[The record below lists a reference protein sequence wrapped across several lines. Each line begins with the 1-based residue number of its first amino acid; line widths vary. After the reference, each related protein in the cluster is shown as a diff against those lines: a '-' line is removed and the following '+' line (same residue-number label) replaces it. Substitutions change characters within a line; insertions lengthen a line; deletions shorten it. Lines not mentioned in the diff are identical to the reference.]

1 MPQPS
6 AQPRRSDR
14 RSKAIHVMAKSTGA
28 ICNLDC
34 TYCYYLEKEKLY
46 PSKGS
51 AWRMSDETL
60 ELYVRQY
67 IEAQEHEP
75 EIGFAWQGGEPTLM
89 GLDFYRRAVALQE
102 RYADG
107 KKIRNS
113 LQTNGTL
120 LDDEWGAFLHEHEFL
135 VGISVDGPEPIHDH
149 YRIDKGGKPTFRR
162 VMRGLEIL
170 KKHEVE
176 FNTLTTVHAF
186 NESSP
191 LEVYRFLKEIGSR
204 YMQFIPIVERVARRP
219 GPDALE
225 LVPPAFESEASV
237 SKWSV
242 SPDAFGRFLCR
253 IFDEWV
259 RHDVGEI
266 FVQMFDVAV
275 GAWLGLDSSL
285 CIFAETC
292 GDALIM
298 EHNGDLYSCDHFVYP
313 EHNLGNVR
321 DRSIK
326 EMVESPEQRRFGD
339 DKRDTL
345 PRMCRECP
353 VRFAC
358 NGGCPK
364 HRFTRTPDGEK
375 GLNYLC
381 PAYMSFF
388 THVDTPMRV
397 MAGEITRGR
406 PAAGVMNWMRHQDR
420 LEQMRTAKRN
430 EPCPCGS
437 GKKFKQCHGRSA

>member
-1 MPQPS
+1 
-6 AQPRRSDR
+6 
-14 RSKAIHVMAKSTGA
+14 MAKATGS

-46 PSKGS
+46 PGRGS
-51 AWRMSDETL
+51 AWCMSDETL

-67 IEAQEHEP
+67 VEAQDGP
-75 EIGFAWQGGEPTLM
+75 EVGFAWQGGEPTLA
-89 GLDFYRRAVALQE
+89 GLEFYRRAVELQD

-120 LDDEWGAFLHEHEFL
+120 IDDAWGEFLAEHDFL

-149 YRIDKGGKPTFRR
+149 YRVDKGGKPSFSK
-162 VMRGLEIL
+162 VMRGLEVL
-170 KKHEVE
+170 KKHKVK
-176 FNTLTTVHAF
+176 FNTLTTVHAR
-186 NESSP
+186 NERAP
-191 LEVYRFLKEIGSR
+191 LEVYRFLKDIDSR
-204 YMQFIPIVERVARRP
+204 YMQFIPIVERIAPRVD
-219 GPDALE
+219 PDGSA
-225 LVPPAFESEASV
+225 LVPPSWEDEART

-242 SPDAFGRFLCR
+242 SPTDFGRFLCE

-259 RHDVGEI
+259 RHDVGRI

-292 GDALIM
+292 GDALIV

-313 EHNLGNVR
+313 EYNLGNLR
-321 DRSIK
+321 DRSIR
-326 EMVESPEQRRFGD
+326 EMVESPEQHRFGD
-339 DKRDTL
+339 AKRDTL
-345 PRMCRECP
+345 PRTCRACP

-364 HRFTRTPDGEK
+364 HRFARTLDGEK

-381 PAYMSFF
+381 PAYKTFF
-388 THVDTPMRV
+388 TQVDAPMRV
-397 MAGEITRGR
+397 MAGELTRGR
-406 PAAGVMNWMRHQDR
+406 PAAGVMNWVRHQDHLGR
-420 LEQMRTAKRN
+420 LQAAKRN
-430 EPCPCGS
+430 DPCPCGS
-437 GKKFKQCHGRSA
+437 GKKFKHCHGRAS

>member
-1 MPQPS
+1 MPERS
-6 AQPRRSDR
+6 PRRQERDLHPKS
-14 RSKAIHVMAKSTGA
+14 AHVMAKASGA

-46 PSKGS
+46 PDRGS
-51 AWRMSDETL
+51 AWRMGDETL

-67 IEAQEHEP
+67 IEAQDGP
-75 EIGFAWQGGEPTLM
+75 EVDFAWQGGEPTLM
-89 GLDFYRRAVALQE
+89 GLEFYQKAVALQE
-102 RYADG
+102 RHADG
-107 KKIRNS
+107 KTIHNS

-120 LDDEWGAFLHEHEFL
+120 LDDAWGAFLAEHDFL
-135 VGISVDGPEPIHDH
+135 VGISIDGPGPIHDH
-149 YRIDKGGKPTFRR
+149 YRVDKGGKPSFER

-170 KKHEVE
+170 KRHGAE
-176 FNTLTTVHAF
+176 FNTLTTVHAH
-186 NESSP
+186 NEGSP

-204 YMQFIPIVERVARRP
+204 YMQFIPIVERVARSRAP
-219 GPDALE
+219 EELE
-225 LVPPAFESEASV
+225 LVPPAFQDEALV

-242 SPDAFGRFLCR
+242 SPAAFGRFLCS

-259 RHDVGEI
+259 RQDVGEV

-285 CIFAETC
+285 CIFSETC
-292 GDALIM
+292 GDALII

-321 DRSIK
+321 ERSIR
-326 EMVESPEQRRFGD
+326 EMVDSPEQRRFGNA
-339 DKRDTL
+339 KRDTL

-364 HRFTRTPDGEK
+364 HRFARTPDGER

-381 PAYMSFF
+381 PAYKAFF
-388 THVDTPMRV
+388 EHVDAPMRV
-397 MAGEITRGR
+397 MAAELTRGR
-406 PAAGVMNWMRHQDR
+406 PAVGVMNWMRHQDAIG
-420 LEQMRTAKRN
+420 QMRSAKRN
-430 EPCPCGS
+430 EVCPCGS
-437 GKKFKQCHGRSA
+437 GKKYKHCHGRSG